1 MNAEQRKSELQRI
14 IAETTPCMTGITLM
28 YHGERK
34 VFDAYAIPLSI
45 LTYNPY
51 NGRIGSVVKSY
62 ERQNHA
68 LDPDNPED
76 VKIIEEF
83 LWQSKIDANKRTMQS
98 LLDDHQ
104 QRYGIV
110 TADGK
115 IIDGNRRASL
125 LNRIWHDDSIPTNR
139 KQHTQFFIAI
149 ILPIDADRKEIL
161 RLETTYQMG
170 EDAKVDY
177 GPIEKY
183 LKAGDLASEGF
194 TNNEIASF
202 MGVKPTDVRDYLNI
216 LKLMDE
222 YLDTYGYTGIYTVLD
237 TREDSFIKLEAAL
250 RGYAAGGV
258 SKMWGYDVEADV
270 SDLKSIAFDYIRLGL
285 DQTDFRDI
293 IRKPTKAVTEASLFS
308 NEQIWR
314 DFSDAHF
321 DVVESVE
328 EESVDDIIRDNP
340 TGDIGRLL
348 RARDTAWR
356 KKVGQQLHEN
366 FQRSRDKLTNRQ
378 HAAEPIKLMLKALE
392 ALAAVDTAQATFQTD
407 PGIRQC
413 ISDIDTKLR
422 EFEIILN
429 Q

>member
-1 MNAEQRKSELQRI
+1 
-14 IAETTPCMTGITLM
+14 
-28 YHGERK
+28 
-34 VFDAYAIPLSI
+34 
-45 LTYNPY
+45 
-51 NGRIGSVVKSY
+51 
-62 ERQNHA
+62 
-68 LDPDNPED
+68 
-76 VKIIEEF
+76 
-83 LWQSKIDANKRTMQS
+83 
-98 LLDDHQ
+98 
-104 QRYGIV
+104 
-110 TADGK
+110 
-115 IIDGNRRASL
+115 
-125 LNRIWHDDSIPTNR
+125 
-139 KQHTQFFIAI
+139 
-149 ILPIDADRKEIL
+149 
-161 RLETTYQMG
+161 
-170 EDAKVDY
+170 
-177 GPIEKY
+177 
-183 LKAGDLASEGF
+183 
-194 TNNEIASF
+194 
-202 MGVKPTDVRDYLNI
+202 
-216 LKLMDE
+216 
-222 YLDTYGYTGIYTVLD
+222 
-237 TREDSFIKLEAAL
+237 
-250 RGYAAGGV
+250 
-258 SKMWGYDVEADV
+258 MWGYDVEVDV

-378 HAAEPIKLMLKALE
+378 HAAEPIKLMQKALE
-392 ALAAVDTAQATFQTD
+392 ALAAVDTAQSSFQTD